1 MKRATIFGSIR
12 SCLIVLLVAYIV
24 KQYETANSN
33 MSATVIVGAK
43 FYLLTQT
50 LGLFL
55 PIFSTR
61 FANYFQIYYLIL
73 LGDFIWNHYGAK
85 KILIFALYANF
96 IFGVV
101 KNQARDVSDW
111 VSSTSHGYYFYQIY
125 YPYYSIFDDISYDE
139 LNHRK
144 NIYYQER
151 LNRLKHE

>member
-1 MKRATIFGSIR
+1 
-12 SCLIVLLVAYIV
+12 
-24 KQYETANSN
+24 

-43 FYLLTQT
+43 FYLLTQI

-61 FANYFQIYYLIL
+61 FVNYFQIYYLIL

-101 KNQARDVSDW
+101 KHQARDVSDW
-111 VSSTSHGYYFYQIY
+111 VSSTSHGYYFYQRY
-125 YPYYSIFDDISYDE
+125 YPYYSIFDDIPYDE